1 MDGERAV
8 AVAGRR
14 RALLIGVTET
24 PSLAKHPELAEA
36 FPPLDFAKR
45 DVDLIAQALD
55 QSDYDVVKACDDT
68 SFTSVLAAITNFLTD
83 CAPGDTAFLYF
94 SCHGA
99 TIDGRDH
106 LVLRDSQPGAAGA
119 DGSRGLLQ
127 PTLLRADPAHLL
139 SVLPPGVT
147 AIVCLDVCRAEQ
159 PGPVSGTT
167 DPSWAGREEAY
178 WLYSCGPGQ
187 RAYADPVE
195 GSWFARALAAALS
208 RVNPPTTFR
217 QVADFAEDELVQ
229 LASRSPQVAPPS
241 VGLRRPEPAQ
251 GGEYRDPVVC
261 EGTEQTLDWT
271 RIIHDSGLWQHTSG
285 RPEIHQRVKEKL
297 AELVRWVV
305 DSSEQTRAYRD
316 DPWHDSLYP
325 ERLDARLTDLV
336 VRAGLRRDDERL
348 SPAET
353 ACLLSAAIVQEG
365 VVAITLTQL
374 ARLLPD
380 RFDPGPRGS
389 EEETGATGQR
399 DGEKR
404 QRLVRDAARDVCRA
418 HSLVVRTAET
428 LRSRGLDQA
437 FIAADHW
444 LRHRFIN
451 EWDGAW
457 ERDEKHRT
465 DVDDLI
471 DKVVEAV
478 EAAADVAT
486 PTRRPPEERQEI
498 DTLVRQ
504 VLGHLTVKPG
514 LSPRVN
520 DALHDDQWKKEA
532 RPVRGNHWR
541 GLQLARLLWTAG
553 LLAASPR
560 RLSSVLVDHLGAHEP
575 LRAEE
580 VAGALAGL
588 DYDDTDGRT
597 AGGRGLAVRLRC
609 PHPALHAA
617 IEELTSAAD
626 ATVQALSE
634 DAAAQ
639 PLLRGLPDRVTTD
652 ELRALP
658 GRYQEPLER
667 FRLAEDEIR
676 PLLMGTQLYGDRM
689 LAIREL
695 YQNALDACRYRE
707 MRRRYGNIRSG
718 WDGEI
723 LFTQDWDGVRPYIEC
738 LDNGAGM
745 SRSRLTS
752 MFARAGKR
760 YEQDPEFVQER
771 RNWRRAGIVDK
782 SLNSRFGIGVF
793 SYFML
798 ADEVVVWTRAV
809 DATGRRGSE
818 PGLRVDIRS
827 GSGLLQINTSDDP
840 QVPDDGGT
848 RVRLYLAEPSE
859 GEQVPSLLET
869 LRTHLW
875 VTEYDVHAKERTT
888 QDSTV
893 HNHDWGA
900 GQLAVQEGWR
910 VPPVAL
916 HGEQGG
922 ATKDGATQAWIVQG
936 DGQLLLDGVLI
947 SLAPQAY
954 GYVVN
959 LRERHAPVPSVDRN
973 QLLSYDEEL
982 VMKDVL
988 DSIPAAASQLTDLS
1002 VSWLW
1007 ALARRSPRVAV
1018 RVLGSLPAE
1027 TQVILDVESERQ
1039 LAQDKA
1045 PLGTLGCLPSDER
1058 AAFGLYSEQE
1068 YLPGRRHEDA
1078 LVRQWRCTV
1087 LGVKQAR
1094 EPFAPEGYP
1103 RPRNLDALL
1112 FQDLKL
1118 RGWQAVLHSAALSRR
1133 PVREVLRSL
1142 RRYAV
1147 TGIEVPEAVDIRAL
1161 GDHFVTQEEADL
1173 YFGYTA
1179 IERYFSFPPA
1189 FDETI
1194 VLFARRTTRKRHQPP
1209 ARHAPLLVASALHT
1223 LSLGETA
1230 ALLPRLREVDP
1241 TLPSLPP
1248 LSEEVARLRPT
1259 RAEVMR
1265 LTGRQNELP
1274 SPAWTQNFDWL
1285 PGSLGP
1291 VDLLS
1296 RSTASFPVNELAQ
1309 QVEQFSCLG
1318 YSLAAPPTPEA
1329 IEAGILPPALA
1340 HLLSQDFDRQ
1350 KPWHEGEIS
1359 TYHLIEIAY
1368 RSGASP
1374 RDTARRINSATG
1386 ITGVH
1391 TPAVPEEAA
1400 DWNVPEWIYGL
1411 LHERS
1416 RNAEIDTSPVSGWE
1430 LVGALHAASSPLDEL
1445 RTAVRALD
1453 ACGLLDL
1460 RGADLTALERQATA
1474 PQARLLRPYPIP
1486 NSIASC
1492 RFDQDGVT
1500 VAYLMALAA
1509 HFELKLGAV
1518 AHELRGLDTALPLRI
1533 PDLSAEFHD
1542 LRLNEADFDFLS
1554 DTERTF
1560 FGLPSGPSRLKD
1572 HLTVVDILQFAI
1584 ERRRDGFRTLDKAY
1598 HHVARLCAAG
1608 GIGLPGDFRGPGAE
1622 RLVGFEP
1629 TEFDLAAFD
1638 KGLLGQGT
1646 LGPLEL
1652 VLVAGRFGRT
1662 LAEVHDRYAPFS
1674 CLGLDVTVDPPE
1686 GAEREIVPDWA
1697 DVIILTTRL
1706 TGRAPALTGAV
1717 SEDHIALCAEETELG
1732 EADVRDRL
1740 GRFARLFALT
1750 LPEPAEAPEL
1760 PRQTAPTAPATGKAS
1775 A

>member
-1 MDGERAV
+1 MGAERAV

-83 CAPGDTAFLYF
+83 CEPGDTAFLYF

-106 LVLRDSQPGAAGA
+106 LVLRDSQPGAADA
-119 DGSRGLLQ
+119 DGNRGLLQ

-217 QVADFAEDELVQ
+217 QVADFAEDELGQ

-336 VRAGLRRDDERL
+336 AGAGLRRDDERL

-365 VVAITLTQL
+365 VVAITLAQL

-399 DGEKR
+399 DGEQR

-457 ERDEKHRT
+457 ERDERHRT

-597 AGGRGLAVRLRC
+597 VGGRGLAVRLRC

-707 MRRRYGNIRSG
+707 MRRRYGNIRST

-723 LFTQDWDGVRPYIEC
+723 LFTQGWDGVRPYIEC
-738 LDNGAGM
+738 LDNGSGM

-809 DATGRRGSE
+809 DTTGRVASE
-818 PGLRVDIRS
+818 PALRVDIRS

-840 QVPDDGGT
+840 QVPEDGGT
-848 RVRLYLAEPSE
+848 RVRLYLAEPRE

-875 VTEYDVHAKERTT
+875 VTEYAVRATERTT
-888 QDSTV
+888 RDGTV
-893 HNHDWGA
+893 HKDDWEA

-916 HGEQGG
+916 HSEQGG
-922 ATKDGATQAWIVQG
+922 AVEAWLVQG
-936 DGQLLLDGVLI
+936 EGQLLLDGVL
-947 SLAPQAY
+947 LPQAPEVY

-959 LRERHAPVPSVDRN
+959 LRERHAPVPSVDRK

-982 VMKDVL
+982 VMKEVL
-988 DSIPAAASQLTDLS
+988 DGIPAAALQLTDLS

-1007 ALARRSPRVAV
+1007 RLARLSPRVAV
-1018 RVLGSLPAE
+1018 RVLGSLPAR
-1027 TQVILDVESERQ
+1027 TLVLLDVESERQ
-1039 LAQDKA
+1039 LAQEKVS
-1045 PLGTLGCLPSDER
+1045 LGTLGCLPVDEKAASD
-1058 AAFGLYSEQE
+1058 LYGGQE
-1068 YLPGRRHEDA
+1068 FLPGRRHEDA
-1078 LVRQWRCTV
+1078 LVKRWRSTV
-1087 LGVKQAR
+1087 LGVRQSR
-1094 EPFAPEGYP
+1094 EPFAPKGYP
-1103 RPRNLDALL
+1103 QPRKLDALL
-1112 FQDLKL
+1112 FQDLTL
-1118 RGWQAVLHSAALSRR
+1118 RGWQAVLHAAAQSRR
-1133 PVREVLRSL
+1133 SVREVLRSL

-1147 TGIEVPEAVDIRAL
+1147 AGIEVPDVADIRAL
-1161 GDHFVTQEEADL
+1161 GEHFVTPEEADL
-1173 YFGYTA
+1173 YYGYTS
-1179 IERYFSFPPA
+1179 IQRYFSPSPGPDNAFSSLFTPRRSRKQHRPPA
-1189 FDETI
+1189 
-1194 VLFARRTTRKRHQPP
+1194 Q
-1209 ARHAPLLVASALHT
+1209 HAPLLVVSVLHT

-1230 ALLPRLREVDP
+1230 AVLARLRAVEP
-1241 TLPSLPP
+1241 TLPALPP
-1248 LSEEVARLRPT
+1248 LPEEIARLRLT
-1259 RAEVMR
+1259 RAEVFR
-1265 LTGRQNELP
+1265 LALGQNIFP
-1274 SPAWTQNFDWL
+1274 SSPWTQSFDWL

-1291 VDLLS
+1291 VDLLA
-1296 RSTASFPVNELAQ
+1296 RSTASFPVSELAK

-1318 YSLAAPPTPEA
+1318 YSLEAPPTPEA
-1329 IEAGILPPALA
+1329 IDAGALIPPLRL
-1340 HLLSQDFDRQ
+1340 LLSQDFDRQ

-1359 TYHLIEIAY
+1359 TYHLFEISHL
-1368 RSGASP
+1368 SGASL
-1374 RDTARRINSATG
+1374 RDTAHRINSATG
-1386 ITGVH
+1386 LTGVH

-1400 DWNVPEWIYGL
+1400 DWIVPEWIYGL

-1416 RNAEIDTSPVSGWE
+1416 LDTESSTSPVSGWE
-1430 LVGALHAASSPLDEL
+1430 LVGAFQAGPSTLHEL
-1445 RTAVRALD
+1445 RDAVRALD

-1460 RGADLTALERQATA
+1460 RGAGLAELEREATA
-1474 PQARLLRPYPIP
+1474 RQLRLLRPYPLA
-1486 NSIASC
+1486 NTVANC

-1509 HFELKLGAV
+1509 HFELELGAV
-1518 AHELRGLDTALPLRI
+1518 AEELRSLDTALELRV
-1533 PDLSAEFHD
+1533 PDLPTEFHD

-1554 DTERTF
+1554 GAEPTL
-1560 FGLPSGPSRLKD
+1560 FGLISGPAQLKD
-1572 HLTVVDILQFAI
+1572 RLSVMDLLQFAI
-1584 ERRRDGFRTLDKAY
+1584 ERRRDGFRTLDKAF

-1608 GIGLPGDFRGPGAE
+1608 SVELPGDFQGPGAD

-1629 TEFDLAAFD
+1629 TDFDLAAFD
-1638 KGLLGQGT
+1638 MGLLGPGT
-1646 LGPLEL
+1646 LGALEL
-1652 VLVAGRFGRT
+1652 VLVAGRFEWT
-1662 LAEVHDRYAPFS
+1662 LAEAYDRYAPFS

-1750 LPEPAEAPEL
+1750 LPEPAKAPEL
-1760 PRQTAPTAPATGKAS
+1760 PQQTAPTAPATGKAS